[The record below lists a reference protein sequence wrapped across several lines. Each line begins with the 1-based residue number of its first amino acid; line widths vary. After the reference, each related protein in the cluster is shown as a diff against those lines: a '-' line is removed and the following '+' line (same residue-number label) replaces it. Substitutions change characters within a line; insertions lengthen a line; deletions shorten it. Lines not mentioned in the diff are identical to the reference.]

1 MAKPK
6 RKQSRGSVGSGSG
19 STLSYSPGMIAG
31 MEARMAKTEA
41 RWANL
46 SGPVSIR
53 QMSSEEL
60 REYRRQLAE
69 RQRNKRR

>member
-1 MAKPK
+1 
-6 RKQSRGSVGSGSG
+6 
-19 STLSYSPGMIAG
+19 MIAG